1 MEKYKF
7 DALDGLRASE
17 EKASE
22 ESLDELIFDI
32 HDELAEAVKAA
43 KAFKRKPIRSNRL
56 HLACELADTQFTCE
70 TAMESLGFNKPERD
84 AIRKDVA
91 SGNEQAGYYNLN
103 RKMYSLFCMHD
114 ASGVVVWK
122 GTYKTHDEMLDALNT
137 YVQSDKVNGLSG
149 HSYYLGECYKCQKV
163 YDAECG
169 F

>member
-7 DALDGLRASE
+7 DALDELRASE

-22 ESLDELIFDI
+22 ESLEGLMFDI

-43 KAFKRKPIRSNRL
+43 KDFKRKPIRSNRL

-122 GTYKTHDEMLDALNT
+122 GTYKTHDEMLDALKT
-137 YVQSDKVNGLSG
+137 FVQYDKVKGLSG
-149 HSYYLGECYKCQKV
+149 RSYYLGECYKCQKV

>member
-7 DALDGLRASE
+7 DALDELRASE

-22 ESLDELIFDI
+22 ESLDGLIFDI

-43 KAFKRKPIRSNRL
+43 KDFKRKPIRSNRL

-70 TAMESLGFNKPERD
+70 TAMESLGFNKSERD

-122 GTYKTHDEMLDALNT
+122 GTYKTHDEVLDALKT

-149 HSYYLGECYKCQKV
+149 RSYYLGECYKCRKV

>member
-1 MEKYKF
+1 MEKYRF
-7 DALDGLRASE
+7 DVLDGLRASE
-17 EKASE
+17 EKADE
-22 ESLDELIFDI
+22 ESLEELLFDI

-70 TAMESLGFNKPERD
+70 TAMESLGFNKSERD

-114 ASGVVVWK
+114 ASGVVIWK
-122 GTYKTHDEMLDALNT
+122 GTYKTHDEMLDALKT
-137 YVQSDKVNGLSG
+137 FVQYDKVKGLSG
-149 HSYYLGECYKCQKV
+149 RSYYLGECYKCQKV

>member
-7 DALDGLRASE
+7 DVLDGLRASE

-43 KAFKRKPIRSNRL
+43 KDFKRKPIRSNRL

-70 TAMESLGFNKPERD
+70 TAMESLGFNKTERD

-114 ASGVVVWK
+114 ASSVVVWK
-122 GTYKTHDEMLDALNT
+122 GTYKTHDEALDALKRS
-137 YVQSDKVNGLSG
+137 VRCDKLKGIEG
-149 HSYYLGECYKCQKV
+149 CSYYLGECYKCQKV

>member
-7 DALDGLRASE
+7 DALDELRASE

-22 ESLDELIFDI
+22 ESLEGLMFDI

-43 KAFKRKPIRSNRL
+43 KDFKRKPIRSNRL

-122 GTYKTHDEMLDALNT
+122 GTYKTHDEMLDALKT
-137 YVQSDKVNGLSG
+137 FVQYDKVKGLSG
-149 HSYYLGECYKCQKV
+149 RSYYLGEYYKCQKV